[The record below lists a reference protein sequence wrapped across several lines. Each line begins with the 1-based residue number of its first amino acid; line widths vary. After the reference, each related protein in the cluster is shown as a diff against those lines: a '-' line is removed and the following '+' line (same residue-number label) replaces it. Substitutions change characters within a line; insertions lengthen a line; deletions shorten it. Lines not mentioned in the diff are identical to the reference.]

1 MPHVSIDRIERG
13 ANLLLA
19 NLPLANP
26 LLDSVI
32 DLARVS
38 A

>member
-19 NLPLANP
+19 NLA
-26 LLDSVI
+26 LDSVI
-32 DLARVS
+32 DLAR
-38 A
+38 

>member
-13 ANLLLA
+13 ANLPLA
-19 NLPLANP
+19 NL

-32 DLARVS
+32 DLAR
-38 A
+38 